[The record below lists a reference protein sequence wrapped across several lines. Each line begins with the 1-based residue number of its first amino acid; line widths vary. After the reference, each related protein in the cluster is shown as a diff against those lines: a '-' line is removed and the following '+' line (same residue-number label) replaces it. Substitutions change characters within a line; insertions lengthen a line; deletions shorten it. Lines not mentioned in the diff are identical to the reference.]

1 LKNALSEGADVT
13 TARTG
18 VALHATQHPN
28 SSLLWQRLRGAG
40 MRTVAVMGMAK
51 NTGKTVALNHLLAQA
66 AAEGVAVGLTSI
78 GRDGEERDAVFDFPK
93 PPVTVWPGTVVATAR
108 STLQRARVRHKLID
122 ATGLAS
128 PMGEIVLVKALEG
141 GSMEV
146 AGASRGHD
154 QQHVIR
160 LLRQC
165 GAELVFLDGAL
176 GRSQHASPA
185 IADGVVLATGAA
197 LGGGMADVLRKTRER
212 LALLG
217 LPQADAATVARCGSL
232 FDGTGVALW
241 GAAGPPLFQAEI
253 ASLNAGAA
261 LLAAADAHA
270 VAHGNASLTTVAC
283 TGAVGRSLWR
293 AFETLAARHPGLTV
307 VVADGTRLFVDSTD
321 LAALARLGARLVAL
335 RPIRIAGVT
344 LNPFSP
350 LGGHFAAASFVATL
364 RAALPEYAVT
374 DVQWE
379 SNQQTEMESTHGPFA
394 A

>member
-1 LKNALSEGADVT
+1 MA
-13 TARTG
+13 
-18 VALHATQHPN
+18 
-28 SSLLWQRLRGAG
+28 GAG

-66 AAEGVAVGLTSI
+66 SAQGVAVGLTSI

-108 STLQRARVRHKLID
+108 STLQRARLRHKLID
-122 ATGLAS
+122 TTGVNS

-141 GSMEV
+141 GDMEV
-146 AGASRGHD
+146 AGASRSHD
-154 QQHVIR
+154 QLRVIR

-217 LPQADAATVARCGSL
+217 LPQADAATLALCGSL
-232 FDGTGVALW
+232 FDGAGVAMW
-241 GAAGPPLFQAEI
+241 SRSGQPIFNAEI

-261 LLAAADAHA
+261 LLAVADAGTQA
-270 VAHGNASLTTVAC
+270 DIGTVAC

-307 VVADGTRLFVDSTD
+307 VVADGTRLFVDSAD
-321 LAALARLGARLVAL
+321 LASLARQGARLVAL

-350 LGGHFAAASFVATL
+350 LGGHFDAAAFVATL
-364 RAALPEYAVT
+364 RTALPEHAVT

-379 SNQQTEMESTHGPFA
+379 PAPTTRTELSHGPFA